1 MKIKQ
6 YSKSALSNAQVALSA
21 TEEQLMKISN
31 NDDYGTENNPYSLS
45 DMCEMVHNG
54 TWRGGYVLIM
64 GIVKHV
70 GEYDFVLGSEEQS
83 SSDYTVYPS
92 EFNLDNQYNKI
103 FSFIKP
109 SSNFSVPSA
118 SEGSSEFSYTGS
130 NIAVASQDYVIVHD
144 EYRYSDMC
152 HLSIDQMVYTTKV
165 YVSISTG
172 NACKERYIPSIKCA
186 IQTASNYVTQ
196 VLYSKRNSNST
207 IRSNTPIANFG
218 YYRLKDEQVMLI
230 MDDNKPIYITY

>member
-1 MKIKQ
+1 MLK
-6 YSKSALSNAQVALSA
+6 
-21 TEEQLMKISN
+21 
-31 NDDYGTENNPYSLS
+31 
-45 DMCEMVHNG
+45 CEMFLLKRAINKCNANYIH
-54 TWRGGYVLIM
+54 LISGEDYPIKPLDTFLSTFEQAM
-64 GIVKHV
+64 GINFLSYIHLPHPKWQNNTYERF
-70 GEYDFVLGSEEQS
+70 EYYYPFDFFHDRTKSRQAAEKWRDFQKKWHIRRSIPHYFDHL
-83 SSDYTVYPS
+83 YT
-92 EFNLDNQYNKI
+92 
-103 FSFIKP
+103 
-109 SSNFSVPSA
+109 A
-118 SEGSSEFSYTGS
+118 
-130 NIAVASQDYVIVHD
+130 
-144 EYRYSDMC
+144 
-152 HLSIDQMVYTTKV
+152 KV